1 VTGLQHPVPFP
12 PVPERPHPLT
22 HQLVASL
29 RDLAALKRAEAEQC
43 ERTAAM
49 LERELLDGQL
59 PALATGGQGRRRSSA
74 AAAAS
79 AGTARASNGRRT
91 TAPGPA
97 ADGRVGRRPARRDVG
112 GQASAGRQPTARQA
126 AIVELL
132 DSDPTRVW
140 SPREI
145 AASTGLNASSVRT
158 FLQMLSAQQ
167 AIARSGVG
175 RYQARSAAAGGRGRR
190 GGRIAATTS

>member
-1 VTGLQHPVPFP
+1 
-12 PVPERPHPLT
+12 VPERPHPLT
-22 HQLVASL
+22 HQLVTSL

-59 PALATGGQGRRRSSA
+59 PTNAAGGAGRRR
-74 AAAAS
+74 
-79 AGTARASNGRRT
+79 GTARVVEPAGGGRTANGRRT
-91 TAPGPA
+91 GTGRASTAGRA
-97 ADGRVGRRPARRDVG
+97 ATRRAGADG
-112 GQASAGRQPTARQA
+112 QATGGRQPTARQA

-132 DSDPTRVW
+132 QSDPTRVW

-167 AIARSGVG
+167 AISRSGVG
-175 RYQARSAAAGGRGRR
+175 RYQARSAGASGRGR
-190 GGRIAATTS
+190 GGARTARSSRTS

>member
-1 VTGLQHPVPFP
+1 
-12 PVPERPHPLT
+12 
-22 HQLVASL
+22 VASL

-49 LERELLDGQL
+49 LERELREAG
-59 PALATGGQGRRRSSA
+59 PLATAVDAALGGRRAANADGRPADGRRSTGAGRSGGSGSA
-74 AAAAS
+74 AA
-79 AGTARASNGRRT
+79 
-91 TAPGPA
+91 
-97 ADGRVGRRPARRDVG
+97 
-112 GQASAGRQPTARQA
+112 RQPTARQA

-132 DSDPTRVW
+132 ESDPTRVW

-175 RYQARSAAAGGRGRR
+175 RYQAQSAQARGRARRSGAANGSPATRRR
-190 GGRIAATTS
+190 GRTPAPAN

>member
-1 VTGLQHPVPFP
+1 MPD
-12 PVPERPHPLT
+12 RPHPLT

-49 LERELLDGQL
+49 LERELRDGRPL
-59 PALATGGQGRRRSSA
+59 ASTVDAALGGRREAGADGRTAPSRRSTGRGRSGA
-74 AAAAS
+74 GGAAS
-79 AGTARASNGRRT
+79 A
-91 TAPGPA
+91 
-97 ADGRVGRRPARRDVG
+97 
-112 GQASAGRQPTARQA
+112 RQPTARQA

-132 DSDPTRVW
+132 ESDPTRVW
-140 SPREI
+140 APREI

-175 RYQARSAAAGGRGRR
+175 RYQAQSAQARGRARRGTAAANGTPPTRR
-190 GGRIAATTS
+190 RARADATN